1 MIDGRMVQDQ
11 LEELA
16 CRAREDRRHLLEH
29 VDEGVLE
36 ILRRRFEVR
45 QPVFRRG
52 ADGRYDHDAALMRD
66 AYREVVLWLEDQ
78 LELARKEG
86 KR

>member
-1 MIDGRMVQDQ
+1 MMDRSVFQERMDEV
-11 LEELA
+11 A
-16 CRAREDRRHLLEH
+16 CRAREDRRYLLAH

-45 QPVFRRG
+45 LPVFRRG

-66 AYREVVLWLEDQ
+66 AYREVLLWLEDQ
-78 LELARKEG
+78 LALARKEE
-86 KR
+86 